1 MTASQFDTVVNHYGS
16 ALQSQSMSSWPSF
29 QATKVRDLT
38 TDSDCWNSDEF
49 RALFVVC
56 DHKLAAWGRI
66 QALKS
71 TKGDVPLDCLNT
83 TRPS

>member
-56 DHKLAAWGRI
+56 DHKLAAWG
-66 QALKS
+66 ADSS
-71 TKGDVPLDCLNT
+71 TKINQGDVPLGCLNT
-83 TRPS
+83 KRHS